1 MVSAGPSLRLRGAGP
16 GLWPSGRCPLG
27 WGRAWAGATV
37 LRLTGRLPPA
47 LQRGGLR
54 TPSGEA
60 GGAEGRRGLLRAP
73 GEAGG
78 GGDRRTRR
86 RGALTGTLCGQPF
99 LHLRGLALCDL
110 ERSVRSSQTS
120 VPCC

>member
-78 GGDRRTRR
+78 GRGPPDPEEGSAHGNLVRTALSSPARTR
-86 RGALTGTLCGQPF
+86 AL
-99 LHLRGLALCDL
+99 
-110 ERSVRSSQTS
+110 
-120 VPCC
+120 